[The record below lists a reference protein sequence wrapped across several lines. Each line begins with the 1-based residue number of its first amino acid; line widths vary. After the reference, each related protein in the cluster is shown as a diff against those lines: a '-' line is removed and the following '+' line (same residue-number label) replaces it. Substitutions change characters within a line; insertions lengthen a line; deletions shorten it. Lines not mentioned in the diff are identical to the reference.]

1 MKMKDPFAEI
11 AKKDGLSVDELN
23 VGMRVHVI
31 EKGEFVDTGTVIDV
45 TDGFV
50 SLVDGEEGFGYS
62 INDVKFVEIL

>member
-1 MKMKDPFAEI
+1 MEDMMKM
-11 AKKDGLSVDELN
+11 KDGLSVDELN

-31 EKGEFVDTGTVIDV
+31 EKGDFVDSGTVIDV

-50 SLVDGEEGFGYS
+50 SLVDGDEGFGYS